1 VRIHRVMTTDVA
13 TVMPQTPLRDVASLF
28 TVHGISGAPVV
39 DAAGRVLG
47 VVSEA
52 DVMRVAGGDV
62 RPRSRLT
69 RRPRHARGTAGA
81 EMTSPPVTITP
92 DRTVADAAALM
103 LERRINRLPVVI
115 DGRLVGIVTRAD
127 LVRAFLQSDERIER
141 EIRGEVLLRGIYVRP
156 TDVEVSVEQG
166 HVVLEGEVESSGK
179 AERLV
184 ELVRQ
189 VPGVVSILSHVRW
202 RVDEKAPKGIRAGR
216 SR

>member
-1 VRIHRVMTTDVA
+1 MRIHQVMTKEVA
-13 TVMPQTPLRDVASLF
+13 TIAPNTPLRDVASLF
-28 TVHGISGAPVV
+28 TVRGISGAPVV
-39 DAAGRVLG
+39 DDAGRVLG

-52 DVMRVAGGDV
+52 DVMRVAGGTV
-62 RPRSRLT
+62 RSRSRLA
-69 RRPRHARGTAGA
+69 RPPRFRGGTAGS

-92 DRTVADAAALM
+92 NRTVAEAAALM
-103 LERRINRLPVVI
+103 LDRRVNRLPVVA
-115 DGRLVGIVTRAD
+115 DGRLAGIVTRAD

-141 EIRGEVLLRGIYVRP
+141 EIMGEVVLRGIYVRP
-156 TDVEVSVEQG
+156 TDVDVSVEDG

-189 VPGVVSILSHVRW
+189 VPGVVSVRSHVSW
-202 RVDEKAPKGIRAGR
+202 RVDEKAPKGVRAGR